1 MNASE
6 QNRAGSVWFWVAVL
20 LFLAGI
26 VYVVVSALTG
36 ADLLNARDDVP
47 LIILGVANAVSLAG
61 WWRDRTGLREAEEA
75 GRSERER
82 LEDELRE
89 REESLREAQR
99 ELDSARESEEKH
111 RQEKQD
117 AEARLKKSESDLG
130 RERYL
135 RMSSERSYQ
144 VERDW
149 RQELHD
155 EVMRLSRE
163 RGVLGNPQDVP
174 SMVLR
179 LTRTLVGA
187 EKGLL
192 LSKRDGG
199 LGLIAAE
206 GFEHDPADSAI
217 VRRFA
222 GEVLERDR
230 TVREE
235 NPSGDSGAD
244 GEIENLVAIPIYLQD
259 EFDSVV
265 VCANNPEGFEEYADE
280 LLLAV
285 GDHAGTTLQNARL
298 KGELRVSYLSTVGVL
313 AGAIA
318 AKDSFLRGHS
328 EEVSG
333 YVAAVAETFE
343 LPPAKR
349 EELVFGS
356 LLHDIGKIGIS
367 ERILL
372 KPATLSPEERA
383 VVELHPRIGYRLVH
397 QVPALRPIA
406 AAVLH
411 HHERFDGNGY
421 PSGLRG
427 EQIPLEAR
435 IIGVA
440 DAFSAMVSERTYRE
454 PVNPD
459 EACAELELC
468 AGTQFDPGI
477 VRVFVEEVRRN
488 PPARQDQRPSVEDPE
503 LEVLREA
510 GEPVLGQGPLATIDN
525 LTMLYTRRHL
535 HEVANAEAQRAVVQD
550 RTFGVVLVELKGVS
564 EVNRLRGYAAGD
576 EEIRA
581 AARTLQEIAA
591 RRGATPCRYG
601 GSRLAL
607 VVPDIDEV
615 SAELLAAE
623 TAAEIGR
630 DSRAAAATWR
640 PGETGDAVVS
650 RARAG
655 LSG

>member
-1 MNASE
+1 MNASQ
-6 QNRAGSVWFWVAVL
+6 QNRAASAWFWVAAL

-163 RGVLGNPQDVP
+163 RGVLGAPQDVP

-318 AKDSFLRGHS
+318 AKDPFLRGHS

-591 RRGATPCRYG
+591 RRGATACRYG

>member
-1 MNASE
+1 MNASQ
-6 QNRAGSVWFWVAVL
+6 QNRAASAWFWVAAL

-163 RGVLGNPQDVP
+163 RGVLGDPQDVP

-318 AKDSFLRGHS
+318 AKDPFLRGHS

-591 RRGATPCRYG
+591 RRGATACRYG

>member
-1 MNASE
+1 M
-6 QNRAGSVWFWVAVL
+6 WFWVAVL
-20 LFLAGI
+20 LFLAGV
-26 VYVVVSALTG
+26 VYVAVTALTG
-36 ADLLNARDDVP
+36 SNLLNASDDAP
-47 LIILGVANAVSLAG
+47 LLILGVASLVSLAG
-61 WWRDRTGLREAEEA
+61 WWRTRTGLKEAEEA
-75 GRSERER
+75 ERSERER

-89 REESLREAQR
+89 REKGLREAR
-99 ELDSARESEEKH
+99 DELDSARESEEEH
-111 RQEKQD
+111 RRERQN

-149 RQELHD
+149 RQELHN
-155 EVMRLSRE
+155 EVMRLSHE
-163 RGVLGNPQDVP
+163 RGILGDPQDVP
-174 SMVLR
+174 SLVLR

-192 LSKRDGG
+192 LSRRDEGKG
-199 LGLIAAE
+199 LDLIAAE
-206 GFEHDPADSAI
+206 GFENDPSDSAV

-222 GEVLERDR
+222 GEVLERDK

-265 VCANNPEGFEEYADE
+265 VCANNPEGFEEYDDE

-298 KGELRVSYLSTVGVL
+298 NGELRVSYLSTVGVL
-313 AGAIA
+313 AGAIE
-318 AKDSFLRGHS
+318 AKDPFLRGHS

-343 LPPAKR
+343 LSPDR
-349 EELVFGS
+349 CEELVFGS

-367 ERILL
+367 DHILL
-372 KPATLSPEERA
+372 KPTQLSPEERT
-383 VVELHPRIGYRLVH
+383 VVELHPRIGYRLV
-397 QVPALRPIA
+397 QRVPALRPIA
-406 AAVLH
+406 ASVLH
-411 HHERFDGNGY
+411 HHERFDGSGY

-440 DAFSAMVSERTYRE
+440 DAFSAMVSERPYRD
-454 PVNPD
+454 PVDSD
-459 EACAELELC
+459 EACAELERC

-488 PPARQDQRPSVEDPE
+488 PPAQQEMYASVEDPE
-503 LEVLREA
+503 LEVRREA
-510 GEPVLGQGPLATIDN
+510 GEPVLGQGPLAAIDN

-535 HEVANAEAQRAVVQD
+535 HEVANAEAQRAVVQG
-550 RTFGVVLVELKGVS
+550 RTFGVILVELTGVP
-564 EVNRLRGYAAGD
+564 EINRLKGYAAGD

-581 AARTLQEIAA
+581 AARILQEIAA
-591 RRGATPCRYG
+591 RREATACRYG
-601 GSRLAL
+601 GCCLAL
-607 VVPDIDEV
+607 VVPGLDED

-623 TAAEIGR
+623 TSAEIGEG
-630 DSRAAAATWR
+630 SRSAAATWR
-640 PGETGDAVVS
+640 PGESGDEVIA
-650 RARAG
+650 RARAD
-655 LSG
+655 LRN

>member
-1 MNASE
+1 MNASG
-6 QNRAGSVWFWVAVL
+6 QNRAGSAWFWVAVL

-36 ADLLNARDDVP
+36 ADLLNARDDAP
-47 LIILGVANAVSLAG
+47 LLILGVANAVSLAG
-61 WWRDRTGLREAEEA
+61 WWRDRTGIREAEEA

-89 REESLREAQR
+89 REESLREAR
-99 ELDSARESEEKH
+99 DELDSARESEEEH
-111 RQEKQD
+111 RRERQN

-149 RQELHD
+149 RQELHE

-163 RGVLGNPQDVP
+163 RGVLSDPQDVP
-174 SMVLR
+174 SLVLR

-192 LSKRDGG
+192 LSKQDGS

-235 NPSGDSGAD
+235 NLSGDSGAD

-265 VCANNPEGFEEYADE
+265 VCANNPEGFEDYDDE

-313 AGAIA
+313 AGAIEA
-318 AKDSFLRGHS
+318 NDPFLRGHS

-343 LPPAKR
+343 LPPARR
-349 EELVFGS
+349 EEIVFGS

-372 KPATLSPEERA
+372 KPAALSPEERA

-435 IIGVA
+435 IICVA

-454 PVNPD
+454 PVDAD
-459 EACAELELC
+459 EACAELERC

-488 PPARQDQRPSVEDPE
+488 PPAPQDQRPSVEDPE
-503 LEVLREA
+503 LEVRREA

-535 HEVANAEAQRAVVQD
+535 HEVANAEAQRAVVQG
-550 RTFGVVLVELKGVS
+550 RTFGVVLVELTGIS
-564 EVNRLRGYAAGD
+564 EVNRLKGYAAGD

-591 RRGATPCRYG
+591 RREATACRYG

-607 VVPDIDEV
+607 LVPDIDEV

-623 TAAEIGR
+623 TAEEIGR

-655 LSG
+655 LLS

>member
-1 MNASE
+1 MNASQ
-6 QNRAGSVWFWVAVL
+6 QNRAASAWFWVAAL

-318 AKDSFLRGHS
+318 AKDPFLRGHS

-343 LPPAKR
+343 LPPARR

-459 EACAELELC
+459 EACAELERC

>member
-1 MNASE
+1 MNASQ
-6 QNRAGSVWFWVAVL
+6 QNRAASAWFWVAAL

-318 AKDSFLRGHS
+318 AKDPFLRGHS

-591 RRGATPCRYG
+591 RRGATACRYG

>member
-6 QNRAGSVWFWVAVL
+6 RNRAGSVWFWVAVL

-26 VYVVVSALTG
+26 VYVAVSVLSGSA
-36 ADLLNARDDVP
+36 LLNARDDAP
-47 LIILGVANAVSLAG
+47 LLILGVANAISLAG
-61 WWRDRTGLREAEEA
+61 WWRARTGLREAEEA
-75 GRSERER
+75 ERSERER
-82 LEDELRE
+82 LENELRE
-89 REESLREAQR
+89 REKDLREAR
-99 ELDSARESEEKH
+99 DELDSAREREEEH
-111 RQEKQD
+111 RRERQN

-155 EVMRLSRE
+155 EVMRLSLE
-163 RGVLGNPQDVP
+163 RGVLGDPQDVP
-174 SMVLR
+174 SLVLR

-199 LGLIAAE
+199 QGLDLIAEE
-206 GFEHDPADSAI
+206 GFEHDPTDSAI

-230 TVREE
+230 AVREE
-235 NPSGDSGAD
+235 NPSGNSGAD
-244 GEIENLVAIPIYLQD
+244 GEIDNLVAIPIYLQD

-265 VCANNPEGFEEYADE
+265 VCANNPEGFEQYDDE

-285 GDHAGTTLQNARL
+285 GDHAGTVLQNSRL
-298 KGELRVSYLSTVGVL
+298 KGELRVSYLSTVSVL
-313 AGAIA
+313 AEAIE
-318 AKDSFLRGHS
+318 AKDPFLRGHS
-328 EEVSG
+328 EDVSG

-343 LPPAKR
+343 LPPDRR

-372 KPATLSPEERA
+372 KPTKLAPEERA
-383 VVELHPRIGYRLVH
+383 VVELHPRIGYRLVQ
-397 QVPALRPIA
+397 QVPALPSIA

-411 HHERFDGNGY
+411 HHERFDGGGY

-435 IIGVA
+435 IICVA
-440 DAFSAMVSERTYRE
+440 DAFSAMVSERPYRE

-459 EACAELELC
+459 EACAELERC
-468 AGTQFDPGI
+468 AGMQFDPGI

-488 PPARQDQRPSVEDPE
+488 PPSRQDKHPNVEDSE
-503 LEVLREA
+503 LEVRREA
-510 GEPVLGQGPLATIDN
+510 GEPVLGQGPLAAIDN

-535 HEVANAEAQRAVVQD
+535 HEVANAEAQRAVVQG
-550 RTFGVVLVELKGVS
+550 RTFGVVLVELTGLS
-564 EVNRLRGYAAGD
+564 EVNRLKGYAAGD
-576 EEIRA
+576 EEIRGA
-581 AARTLQEIAA
+581 ALSQGSVYYRGGQRT
-591 RRGATPCRYG
+591 RR
-601 GSRLAL
+601 
-607 VVPDIDEV
+607 DN
-615 SAELLAAE
+615 
-623 TAAEIGR
+623 GR
-630 DSRAAAATWR
+630 HR
-640 PGETGDAVVS
+640 GVQ
-650 RARAG
+650 
-655 LSG
+655 

>member
-1 MNASE
+1 MNASQ
-6 QNRAGSVWFWVAVL
+6 QNRAASAWFWVAAL

-163 RGVLGNPQDVP
+163 RGVLGAPQDVP

-318 AKDSFLRGHS
+318 AKDPFLRGHS